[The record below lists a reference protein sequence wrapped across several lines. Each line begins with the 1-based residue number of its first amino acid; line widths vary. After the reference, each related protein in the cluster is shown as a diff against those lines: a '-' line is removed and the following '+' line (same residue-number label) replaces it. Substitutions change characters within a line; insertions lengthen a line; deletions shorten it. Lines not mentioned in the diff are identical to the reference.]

1 MIIYLSNCLF
11 HFVIGILLF
20 TSVEGI
26 EKIIKKL
33 FKKKTNIYY
42 STTITLYVV
51 ISYFFLLFE
60 KNYFFLFTLLSSIF
74 YFLNIKKMKVN
85 SNLILLLVTLFCFS
99 LIIGQIIHGPSV
111 EYSAWGVFDIYYY
124 VSTIYQENI
133 SFFEVNNNNLY
144 NYNYSIFKNILSF
157 LGYQFVFLS
166 FFDGFN
172 FITISLFTFS
182 ILKLNQEI
190 SKFVDK
196 NFLYNNFFSSIL
208 IMFLILS
215 LPYPLYFFETPIL
228 LIALPILPQISNF
241 IVKPSINFYKLFYLF
256 FSILISKLALLL
268 ILFLALIKNF
278 YKKRIVKLL
287 IFSGILIIFINL
299 ILPIKEIYYTFFN
312 FNNFDILKIEK
323 NFTGLHKIFQ
333 FILILLTPFFIKN
346 DFRLFFYFPSIILF
360 VFFPAASPA
369 QLFFL
374 TFLIIFTDLISHNKI
389 INFPKIN
396 IKIKQIHSISF
407 LGIIFFVIGN
417 YAKIDFYLYFF
428 YFIIFLILFRLVIDK
443 NIKVIYFFLLII
455 TINSLFNLNFRQDN
469 VLNINQ
475 KNIYLKIKELTSK
488 NSLIFS
494 DLNSN
499 NQTFSS
505 PWGLYSSISER
516 QFYISSFYGDYSKKI
531 NINDRKK
538 MFSLNS
544 KIINNNDDPK
554 KYFDKDR
561 FDSFYIVTDIN
572 NVSNQNAYLIYKDKD
587 FKILKIK

>member
-1 MIIYLSNCLF
+1 M
-11 HFVIGILLF
+11 
-20 TSVEGI
+20 
-26 EKIIKKL
+26 
-33 FKKKTNIYY
+33 
-42 STTITLYVV
+42 
-51 ISYFFLLFE
+51 
-60 KNYFFLFTLLSSIF
+60 
-74 YFLNIKKMKVN
+74 
-85 SNLILLLVTLFCFS
+85 
-99 LIIGQIIHGPSV
+99 
-111 EYSAWGVFDIYYY
+111 
-124 VSTIYQENI
+124 
-133 SFFEVNNNNLY
+133 
-144 NYNYSIFKNILSF
+144 
-157 LGYQFVFLS
+157 
-166 FFDGFN
+166 
-172 FITISLFTFS
+172 
-182 ILKLNQEI
+182 
-190 SKFVDK
+190 
-196 NFLYNNFFSSIL
+196 
-208 IMFLILS
+208 
-215 LPYPLYFFETPIL
+215 
-228 LIALPILPQISNF
+228 
-241 IVKPSINFYKLFYLF
+241 
-256 FSILISKLALLL
+256 
-268 ILFLALIKNF
+268 
-278 YKKRIVKLL
+278 
-287 IFSGILIIFINL
+287 
-299 ILPIKEIYYTFFN
+299 
-312 FNNFDILKIEK
+312 
-323 NFTGLHKIFQ
+323 
-333 FILILLTPFFIKN
+333 
-346 DFRLFFYFPSIILF
+346 F